1 MPTYEYSALTQGGR
15 LMKGTIEASSPQQ
28 AGQTLAE
35 MRLQVQSIDAVRPP
49 PLRSRFGRAELLL
62 FNQQLAS
69 ITKAGVPLD
78 RSLRE
83 LAGDI
88 DKPKMRKLVL
98 ELADDL
104 ETGMGVEEAFDKQ
117 KSFFPPLY
125 GHIVK
130 AGVKS
135 GRLSEMLASLNR
147 HLETEGTT
155 RRIVIEAITY
165 PLVVLII
172 AAVLL
177 TGIFTWVIPMFEG
190 ILGDLGH
197 EQLPG
202 LTRFF
207 LELSRNVVPFW
218 IMIGIVTAGLAM
230 AFCSLSLSAGGRRF
244 KENIYFSLPV
254 LGRLYHRGLL
264 SRVSDALAVVVGA
277 GCDLP
282 TATRM
287 AFSATGSQTFLDE
300 GESLAKQLESGQ
312 DILRAGAVCKHVP
325 ALFFYSMQTGS
336 QRHEL
341 QDNLYSLSDM
351 YSQQVRVHQARLQS
365 LLLPMMIVVVGGAI
379 AVTIMAMFLPFV
391 GVLRS
396 VQ

>member
-15 LMKGTIEASSPQQ
+15 LMKGTVEASSPQQ
-28 AGQTLAE
+28 AGQVLAE
-35 MRLQVQSIDAVRPP
+35 MHLQVQSIDAVRPP

-104 ETGMGVEEAFDKQ
+104 ETGMGVEEAFDKR
-117 KSFFPPLY
+117 KNFFPPLY

-147 HLETEGTT
+147 HLEAEGAT
-155 RRIVIEAITY
+155 RRIIIEAITY
-165 PLVVLII
+165 PLVVLAI

-177 TGIFTWVIPMFEG
+177 TGIFLVVIPAFEP
-190 ILGDLGH
+190 ILRDLGQ
-197 EQLPG
+197 EKLPG
-202 LTRFF
+202 LTLLF
-207 LELSRNVVPFW
+207 LELAKNVIPFW
-218 IMIGIVTAGLAM
+218 IMIGIVVVGITM
-230 AFCSLSLSAGGRRF
+230 ASYGMSLSARGRRF
-244 KENIYFSLPV
+244 KEGVYFSLPA

-264 SRVSDALAVVVGA
+264 SRTSDALAVLVGA
-277 GCDLP
+277 GCDLA
-282 TATRM
+282 TAARM

-325 ALFFYSMQTGS
+325 GLFFYSMQTGS
-336 QRHEL
+336 QRNEL
-341 QDNLYSLSDM
+341 QDNLYSLCDM
-351 YSQQVRVHQARLQS
+351 YRQQVRVHQARLQG
-365 LLLPMMIVVVGGAI
+365 LLLPMMVLVVGGVI
-379 AVTIMAMFLPFV
+379 ALTIMAMFLPFM
-391 GVLRS
+391 GIMRS
-396 VQ
+396 LH